1 MVRDGCCW
9 WHVVINSCGSW
20 LPGDSRGFRSR
31 DHRIHSSGDYHHRP
45 PAGEHAGLLS
55 YATARTG
62 REVHFSADQ
71 RMLLGQ
77 AILRSL
83 ASADVPCIAAAVSA
97 NNAVVISI
105 AAGVTIASMQARLRP
120 KAAIVRCM
128 PNTPALLQCGASGLF
143 ANANCSSQQRDFA
156 QHVANISRLR
166 QPPARLRHLANIGTA
181 THFRFHGIKKRRK

>member
-62 REVHFSADQ
+62 REVHFSADE
-71 RMLLGQ
+71 RTLLGQ

-97 NNAVVISI
+97 THAHLLVEHDWPWESIHALAARIKQTSSFRVRDAIPGRIWSKGSHPVRISDRAHQHRAYHYILNHETKENAWVW
-105 AAGVTIASMQARLRP
+105 
-120 KAAIVRCM
+120 KFD
-128 PNTPALLQCGASGLF
+128 SG
-143 ANANCSSQQRDFA
+143 SQNPHD
-156 QHVANISRLR
+156 
-166 QPPARLRHLANIGTA
+166 
-181 THFRFHGIKKRRK
+181 